1 MQRNGQVS
9 MWEAEN
15 KAPVFILNLP
25 PTHVLGSL
33 REPVCL
39 LEPVQQ
45 KLYITGKLQ
54 TDSLFSWKTANE
66 FCRVSY

>member
-9 MWEAEN
+9 IWEMEDE
-15 KAPVFILNLP
+15 APVFILNLP

-54 TDSLFSWKTANE
+54 TN
-66 FCRVSY
+66 

>member
-9 MWEAEN
+9 MWEAED

-54 TDSLFSWKTANE
+54 TDSLFS
-66 FCRVSY
+66 